1 MKDHAKQAQF
11 ICVSLR
17 KVTLKEASHIYGVTQ
32 AGNGLSQ
39 MIANFDINLVNEKGE
54 LVNAGRGG
62 GATQL
67 VAATKTEAGNGSV
80 GDEPSKKGIEE
91 TVKDMLKVEVDK

>member
-1 MKDHAKQAQF
+1 MKGHSRKAQF
-11 ICVSLR
+11 IVVSLR
-17 KVTLKEASHIYGVTQ
+17 KVTLKEADHIYGVTQ

-54 LVNAGRGG
+54 LTNGG
-62 GATQL
+62 KGGSTQL
-67 VAATKTEAGNGSV
+67 VAATKAAGGSD
-80 GDEPSKKGIEE
+80 GDPKAGKSIGE